1 MAIYHASMKIISRS
15 AGRSSVAAA
24 AYRAGVTLHDQRDGR
39 THDYSRKSSVTHSEI
54 MAPEGAPEWVQDRQS
69 LWNAVE
75 TVEKRKDSQLA
86 RELEVALPRELAHDQ
101 RVELMRG
108 FLKAKCV
115 DHGMVADFSI
125 HEPKAR
131 DGEEQPHA
139 HIMLTMRRIDG
150 TAFGKKATEWSPE
163 FGKKDGRAF
172 VADTSPLMNLREA
185 WAEHCNAALE
195 RAGLGERVD
204 HRSLRDQRAEALA
217 ITNDNT
223 LPEPERRLAEVRAV
237 ELDRQPEPKIGAV
250 AAAMD
255 RQGRGEEA
263 RALREALVVRQERN
277 QLRELGHELRQV
289 VDQAAKA
296 IEAGREQLGTLWKR
310 VERAFGRYREDIRR
324 RELIGEPA
332 PRPEPKPQPA
342 VTSHAGSP
350 PIAATTMQ
358 RPRQDDP
365 LQSYR
370 EDLDRAGNPYDRQI
384 ATARLDVATE
394 YHAASKNP
402 RHHSAAIIQE
412 ADRRLLV
419 ALASPQ
425 VDAPAVQQVAPQ
437 PDPRKVYEAITKE
450 VDEQV
455 NRIAVSIQK
464 QAKERMHNAADIE
477 KDALHKLT
485 LLDENKP
492 KEPTG
497 FLARFKRNA
506 YEQEL
511 GEWQKE
517 RSSVKIIYD
526 VAGREY
532 KEMQKYAA
540 DFSDFYKT
548 RAKLHARDNVRKVNP
563 EMMKKFDEAKK
574 EFDKHKEKERPARE
588 AVQQF
593 KSMASSREHGSYG
606 YGDTGEHWRRI
617 PDDLK
622 SAIEAFNATPKDQR
636 ATILEAMTQRLN
648 RDPQALKATQHQL
661 EQSRGHGIKMGRS

>member
-15 AGRSSVAAA
+15 ASRSSVAAA

-101 RVELMRG
+101 RVELVRG

-150 TAFGKKATEWSPE
+150 TAFGKKATEWNPE
-163 FGKKDGRAF
+163 FGKKDGRVF

-223 LPEPERRLAEVRAV
+223 LPEPERRLAEVKAL
-237 ELDRQPEPKIGAV
+237 ELDRAPEPKIGAV

-263 RALREALVVRQERN
+263 HALREALVVRQERK
-277 QLRELGHELRQV
+277 QLRDLAHELRQV

-296 IEAGREQLGTLWKR
+296 IEAGREQLDTLWKR
-310 VERAFGRYREDIRR
+310 AERAFGRYREDIRR

-370 EDLDRAGNPYDRQI
+370 EALDRAGNPYDRQI
-384 ATARLDVATE
+384 ATARLDVAKE

-419 ALASPQ
+419 ALVSPQ
-425 VDAPAVQQVAPQ
+425 VDATAGRRADNSKPKHRNYEELKTIVDSEVKTIALSIKKYSEE
-437 PDPRKVYEAITKE
+437 RLYEAAELK
-450 VDEQV
+450 D
-455 NRIAVSIQK
+455 K
-464 QAKERMHNAADIE
+464 AAG
-477 KDALHKLT
+477 KMVF
-485 LLDENKP
+485 LDDNKP
-492 KEPTG
+492 KYPTG
-497 FLARFKRNA
+497 LFAIFKRAA

-511 GEWQKE
+511 KEWEAE
-517 RSSVKIIYD
+517 RKRVRDIY
-526 VAGREY
+526 
-532 KEMQKYAA
+532 
-540 DFSDFYKT
+540 
-548 RAKLHARDNVRKVNP
+548 
-563 EMMKKFDEAKK
+563 FDAKK
-574 EFDKHKEKERPARE
+574 EYEKLDKFKWHYVAKASDHLRNSNPDLMKEFDLAKHTFDEQERPVRE
-588 AVQQF
+588 AVKQF
-593 KSMASSREHGSYG
+593 QSVAGLREVRAYG
-606 YGDTGEHWRRI
+606 YNDHGEHWHRL

-622 SAIEAFNATPKDQR
+622 RSIETFNATPKDQR
-636 ATILEAMTQRLN
+636 AAILEAMTQRLK
-648 RDPQALKATQHQL
+648 RDPQALKAIQHQL
-661 EQSRGHGIKMGRS
+661 EQSRGQGIEMVRS